1 MLINWK
7 LLWTVIDWA
16 LKVPKKASD
25 LRAAMRYQG
34 PVRRIKPFLM
44 ERAVIAVRAR
54 SRWLLALKCVL
65 QSIDNASFQKRSAKY
80 GTKHE
85 RLAQLVALSATQA
98 WTAMGL
104 TSLSSGVADSMGL
117 TNATPKYICVQPRRA
132 DGSAN
137 PYYRATAPSLAPRV
151 PCCRPIRLYLPG
163 SRSKVDELGFVP
175 FDGTAHHAA
184 ELCPDAVNI
193 SDEALTDW
201 FLVPEAQVL
210 WHMMKEGV
218 YQLVF
223 EAIDHG
229 AIDAIEGLVPEP
241 LGTEWLEGVG
251 GDRAGEVTC
260 CASLQPR
267 LYTRLQPR
275 CIQAVTPCIQVEL
288 VDYEAAPMYDCKE
301 NIQRRGFLCV
311 FSPPHSRRVMPGHA
325 QCAFGWAVHVPRM
338 QCTALLA
345 TAP

>member
-117 TNATPKYICVQPRRA
+117 TNATQSLQ
-132 DGSAN
+132 GSNEAE
-137 PYYRATAPSLAPRV
+137 
-151 PCCRPIRLYLPG
+151 RLY
-163 SRSKVDELGFVP
+163 KMVEQGFD
-175 FDGTAHHAA
+175 F
-184 ELCPDAVNI
+184 
-193 SDEALTDW
+193 
-201 FLVPEAQVL
+201 
-210 WHMMKEGV
+210 
-218 YQLVF
+218 
-223 EAIDHG
+223 
-229 AIDAIEGLVPEP
+229 
-241 LGTEWLEGVG
+241 
-251 GDRAGEVTC
+251 
-260 CASLQPR
+260 
-267 LYTRLQPR
+267 
-275 CIQAVTPCIQVEL
+275 VE
-288 VDYEAAPMYDCKE
+288 
-301 NIQRRGFLCV
+301 R
-311 FSPPHSRRVMPGHA
+311 SRRWLRSG
-325 QCAFGWAVHVPRM
+325 
-338 QCTALLA
+338 T
-345 TAP
+345 